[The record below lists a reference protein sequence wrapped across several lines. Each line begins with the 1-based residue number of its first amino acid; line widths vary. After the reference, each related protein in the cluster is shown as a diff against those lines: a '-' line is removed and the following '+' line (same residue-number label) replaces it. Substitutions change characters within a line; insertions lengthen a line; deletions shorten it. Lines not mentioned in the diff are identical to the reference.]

1 MVVPATSLD
10 MVYEIDTMVYSNGKI
25 VPAMDTFIG
34 GTMRQLNGDCDR
46 FFVGENDL
54 KNDSLFFES
63 DTDGG
68 SHLDVDRSWLA
79 APKVIS
85 D

>member
-10 MVYEIDTMVYSNGKI
+10 MDYEIDTMVYSNKNSSGNGLFFRWDNATAKMEI
-25 VPAMDTFIG
+25 VAG
-34 GTMRQLNGDCDR
+34 
-46 FFVGENDL
+46 FFLGENDL